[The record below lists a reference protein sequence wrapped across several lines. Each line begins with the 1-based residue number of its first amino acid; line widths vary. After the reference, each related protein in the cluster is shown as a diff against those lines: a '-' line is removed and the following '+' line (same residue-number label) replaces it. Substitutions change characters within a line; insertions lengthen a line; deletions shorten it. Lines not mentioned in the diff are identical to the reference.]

1 MKNQPYKPVNYVIPA
16 WIYPKL
22 LNCWYEPRRIWN
34 MDIGKPIK
42 EHEIV
47 PATTPVP
54 SERDRE
60 TVETPVSVPD
70 KNKVPAGT
78 PG

>member
-1 MKNQPYKPVNYVIPA
+1 
-16 WIYPKL
+16 
-22 LNCWYEPRRIWN
+22 